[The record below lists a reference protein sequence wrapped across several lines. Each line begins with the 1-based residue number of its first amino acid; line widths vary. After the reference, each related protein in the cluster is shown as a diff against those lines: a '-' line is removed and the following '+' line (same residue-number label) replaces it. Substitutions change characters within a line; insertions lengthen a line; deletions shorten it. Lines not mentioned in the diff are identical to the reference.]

1 MDSTVARMY
10 AKALM
15 RLEGV
20 SIEDTLQVL
29 RALSDTI
36 SQDKKIQEF
45 LTSPLVKKG
54 EKFQVVVA
62 PIVEQL
68 DKKVVNLLTL
78 MSQKNRL
85 IFIPEMTQILEKE
98 LRLQNNSFEGVVE
111 SKEEIAKDLLEKLE
125 KKLSNY
131 ANATIY
137 LKPVR
142 SEIDGVRVEVSDLG
156 LELSFSKA
164 MVKEALLQ
172 HIQKAL

>member
-1 MDSTVARMY
+1 MDSAVARMY
-10 AKALM
+10 AKALLK
-15 RLEGV
+15 LEGV

-29 RALSDTI
+29 RALSDAI
-36 SQDKKIQEF
+36 VNDKKIQDF
-45 LTSPLVKKG
+45 LTSPLIKKG
-54 EKFQVVVA
+54 EKFQVLITPVA
-62 PIVEQL
+62 DKL

-78 MSQKNRL
+78 MSQKDRL

-98 LRLQNNSFEGVVE
+98 MRLQSNSFEGVVE
-111 SKEEIAKDLLEKLE
+111 SKEEISKELLEKLE

-131 ANATIY
+131 ANATIH
-137 LKPVR
+137 LNPIQ

-164 MVKEALLQ
+164 MVKEALLK